1 MSCSE
6 FSLKESSGLLSIV
19 QLSKFFV
26 LSFTTA
32 LIDYHIFCR
41 LSTTFFIFVVSAMC
55 TRSKQLIQNI
65 MFIDICQQL
74 FSFHIFRIFVCA
86 SWTAVLLSPVSR
98 DSLYN
103 IAQQS
108 HHCQQLFHLF
118 HFCLHYIASIRYSK
132 PVSFINSIY
141 GIGLKNSGEYT
152 PDSFHIPRPINS
164 IESAAPKPVCA
175 VTACECHR
183 FMEAWLSNGW

>member
-1 MSCSE
+1 
-6 FSLKESSGLLSIV
+6 
-19 QLSKFFV
+19 
-26 LSFTTA
+26 
-32 LIDYHIFCR
+32 
-41 LSTTFFIFVVSAMC
+41 
-55 TRSKQLIQNI
+55 

-118 HFCLHYIASIRYSK
+118 SFCLHLLICLHHIASIRYSK

-141 GIGLKNSGEYT
+141 GIGSKYSGEYT
-152 PDSFHIPRPINS
+152 ISKEGKNLILHSSSGTQIVPDHFTLTPENDETTNFDLLNVMIGINFHWQRT
-164 IESAAPKPVCA
+164 EDQK
-175 VTACECHR
+175 
-183 FMEAWLSNGW
+183 F